1 MVPARPMSPWRGE
14 GEMDRYVTLNGEGEG
29 ALRER
34 ASRFIGIAFPIASE
48 TAFKDRLAL
57 IARAHHSSR
66 HLCYGWVLG
75 EDGSNTRANDA
86 GEPAGTAGRPI
97 LRRIQLMDLTFTA
110 VVVVRYF
117 GGTLLGKPGLVSA
130 YGGAAQLAL
139 EQAPRVQRI
148 TRTTVVV
155 RCTYAQVE
163 TVRKDLHQHDGELLD
178 SVFTDA
184 CVFTIALPRDSVQA
198 MVGHWKE
205 SGIEATRIDQ
215 GM

>member
-1 MVPARPMSPWRGE
+1 
-14 GEMDRYVTLNGEGEG
+14 MDRYVTLNGEGQG
-29 ALRER
+29 TLRER
-34 ASRFIGIAFPIASE
+34 ASRFIGIAFPITSE
-48 TAFKDRLAL
+48 SAFKDHLAL

-97 LRRIQLMDLTFTA
+97 LKRIQLMDLTFTA

-139 EQAPRVQRI
+139 EQAPRIQRI
-148 TRTTVVV
+148 TRITLVV
-155 RCTYAQVE
+155 RCTYPQME
-163 TVRKDLHQHDGELLD
+163 TVRKDLHQYEGELLN

-184 CVFTIALPRDSVQA
+184 CLLTVALPRDSVPA
-198 MVGHWKE
+198 LNGLWKK
-205 SGIEATRIDQ
+205 SGIEATRGDQ

>member
-1 MVPARPMSPWRGE
+1 
-14 GEMDRYVTLNGEGEG
+14 MDRYVTLNGEGQ
-29 ALRER
+29 ATLRER
-34 ASRFIGIAFPIASE
+34 ASRFIGIAFPIANE
-48 TAFKDRLAL
+48 TAFKERLAQ
-57 IARAHHSSR
+57 IARAHHASR
-66 HLCYGWVLG
+66 HHCYGWVLG

-139 EQAPRVQRI
+139 EQAPRIQRI
-148 TRTTVVV
+148 ARTTLVV
-155 RCTYAQVE
+155 RCTYSQVE
-163 TVRKDLHQHDGELLD
+163 TVRLDVLQNDGEVVNSAFAD
-178 SVFTDA
+178 T
-184 CVFTIALPRDSVQA
+184 CVLTVAVPRDSVPAVIGQ
-198 MVGHWKE
+198 WKK
-205 SGIEATRIDQ
+205 SGIGTTPADQ